1 MLLLCCAVLHMGP
14 LSNEESDYEDYR
26 TQVVRRCPLLIVCRL
41 MWFRVAD
48 LISMS
53 NITVTH
59 CIMSADDDEDD
70 DEEENDHQDEAEED
84 ADISSQDF
92 ELSESALSSQLSSS
106 TQTQQLDAQDEP
118 PEPVATTSGSA
129 TASEQQAAANM
140 SSSHQQVVGQFDSAQ
155 TSRVGEQGLMPMA
168 SQSATGD
175 SGLDFEVASASQ
187 PAAQDADPGE
197 QKKKKPLGRPPKAKP
212 AAEPKP
218 KTPRKP
224 GRPKV

>member
-1 MLLLCCAVLHMGP
+1 MNKVIM
-14 LSNEESDYEDYR
+14 R
-26 TQVVRRCPLLIVCRL
+26 TTEQMVRRCPLLIACRL

-59 CIMSADDDEDD
+59 CIVSADYHDDEDD
-70 DEEENDHQDEAEED
+70 DDDEEDESNYQDEAEED

-118 PEPVATTSGSA
+118 PEPFATTSGSA
-129 TASEQQAAANM
+129 TASEQQAAAANM
-140 SSSHQQVVGQFDSAQ
+140 SSSHQQDVGQSDSAQ
-155 TSRVGEQGLMPMA
+155 TSRVGEQGLMPVA

-187 PAAQDADPGE
+187 PAPQDADPGE
-197 QKKKKPLGRPPKAKP
+197 QKKKKPLGRPKKTKP

-218 KTPRKP
+218 KTPGKP
-224 GRPKV
+224 GRPKKSDSAATQQR